1 MRKLNKKQLTVL
13 EHALNTL
20 YAFLR
25 EKFNVKYTG
34 YIFCVVYK
42 DIVRIT
48 QCSTQDNIAW
58 FVDIALKERKM
69 HIITREVE
77 GDTPYIECE
86 YTLLYMSSQP
96 TTHTVSF

>member
-25 EKFNVKYTG
+25 EKFNVEYTG
-34 YIFCVVYK
+34 KIFCVVYE

-58 FVDIALKERKM
+58 FVDIALKERKIY
-69 HIITREVE
+69 IITRKVE
-77 GDTPYIECE
+77 GDSVCPECD
-86 YTLLYMSSQP
+86 YTLFYMGSVP
-96 TTHTVSF
+96 TTFQLDF